1 MDERERRSGVGWA
14 PHPELASAG
23 EIARHYLGDVVYGA
37 NDGIITTFAIV
48 AGAAGAALSPVVV
61 LVLGL
66 ANLLAD
72 GFSMA
77 ASNVLS
83 IRSKAAVERMETGHV
98 SEPYAFRHGL
108 ATFLA
113 FLLAGAV
120 PLLAFILPFGGDRFR
135 LAATLTLATL
145 FAVGAARTAVT
156 RGRWWSSGLE
166 MLFIGAAAAAVAYAV
181 GRLTARLTGI
191 APV

>member
-1 MDERERRSGVGWA
+1 MDDRDGRTGTGWT
-14 PHPELASAG
+14 PHPELASPG

-37 NDGIITTFAIV
+37 NDGIITTFAVV

-113 FLLAGAV
+113 FVLAGAV
-120 PLLAFILPFGGDRFR
+120 PLLAFVFPFDGDRFR

-145 FAVGAARTAVT
+145 FGVGAARVAVT

-166 MLFIGAAAAAVAYAV
+166 MLLIGAAAAAVAYGV
-181 GRLTARLTGI
+181 GRIAARTTGI